1 MRWLLLLPALL
12 VLILF
17 ALSNQDPVT
26 LRLWPLEGSVEALQS
41 VAIMVIAAAAFLC
54 GALVAWFASLPD
66 RARADR
72 VARSA
77 AVMEA
82 ELAELRART
91 PRPVGQ
97 KLASLPRLQRP
108 AA

>member
-1 MRWLLLLPALL
+1 MRWLLLLPVCL
-12 VLILF
+12 VVILF

-26 LRLWPLEGSVEALQS
+26 IQLWPLEGSVQERQS
-41 VAIMVIAAAAFLC
+41 VVILVIAAGAFLC
-54 GALVAWFASLPD
+54 GALVASFASLPA

-97 KLASLPRLQRP
+97 PLTSLPRLQRP